1 MKCLVIPV
9 EQAQSFAQ
17 ALASLPIPYTQSR
30 PLMAVLEQ
38 AKVLDVDVEEKP
50 SPTAEG

>member
-9 EQAQSFAQ
+9 EQAQRFAE
-17 ALASLPIPYTQSR
+17 AIASLPIPYTQSR

-38 AKVLDVDVEEKP
+38 ARVQDVEIEEKP
-50 SPTAEG
+50 AEG

>member
-38 AKVLDVDVEEKP
+38 AKVQDVEVEENP
-50 SPTAEG
+50 AEG

>member
-38 AKVLDVDVEEKP
+38 AKVLDVDLEEKSAP
-50 SPTAEG
+50 AAEG